1 MRPVLSSQGDS
12 LFSHAGNDV
21 VAEEA
26 DVIAVACP
34 RNPFEPRLGAN
45 TFESRS
51 AVPRRI
57 GVLMRDSDSVSCL
70 RGYFRAS

>member
-1 MRPVLSSQGDS
+1 L
-12 LFSHAGNDV
+12 N
-21 VAEEA
+21 
-26 DVIAVACP
+26 
-34 RNPFEPRLGAN
+34 NLGAN

-70 RGYFRAS
+70 RGHLRAS